1 MHFSILTYNLPAKN
15 NDTGAGQENLLAET
29 TLLNNQVYAV
39 YDAAVYKTDSK
50 EESYGDNKD

>member
-39 YDAAVYKTDSK
+39 YDAAVYKT
-50 EESYGDNKD
+50 